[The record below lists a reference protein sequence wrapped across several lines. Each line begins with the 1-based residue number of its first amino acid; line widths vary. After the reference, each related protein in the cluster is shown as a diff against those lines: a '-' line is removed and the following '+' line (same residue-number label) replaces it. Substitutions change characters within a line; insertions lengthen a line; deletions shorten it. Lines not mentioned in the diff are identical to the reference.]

1 MIYEYAQMK
10 ESDMVSVIKIPLSL
24 GGFEG
29 VYLNENAASFC
40 ENYVSNIHSI
50 KENEEWQLWPQA
62 IFSQNH
68 ALADV
73 PISQRQLQALPNI
86 IALQLKDYIFNL

>member
-1 MIYEYAQMK
+1 MSEYEQMK
-10 ESDMVSVIKIPLSL
+10 ESDMVSVIKIPLTL

-29 VYLNENAASFC
+29 VYLDQNATSFC
-40 ENYVSNIHSI
+40 KNYVSNIQSI
-50 KENEEWQLWPQA
+50 KENEEWPLWPQA

-68 ALADV
+68 ALANV
-73 PISQRQLQALPNI
+73 PIPQRQLQALPNI